1 MNAFDKTEELMKKRR
16 LTKKDKCEFL
26 ATLPDIVISMT
37 GFEPIKTLPSWK
49 NVAEFYT
56 DDDINELFDYWFD
69 YFKGLRRK
77 NAWWNED

>member
-26 ATLPDIVISMT
+26 ATLPDVVVSMH
-37 GFEPIKTLPSWK
+37 GFEPIDHLPSWK

-56 DDDINELFDYWFD
+56 DDDINELFDYWFG

-77 NAWWNED
+77 QAWWNES